1 LEVIVPQPET
11 SESKRRLVKDAAGY
25 VWSTGRRKSAVARVR
40 VRPGT
45 GSIVVNGREFEAY
58 FPSHQWRNDAKAP
71 LRAVE
76 REDAYDVV
84 ATIKG
89 GGLTG
94 QAGALS
100 LGIARA
106 LRDIDPSFYDTLRK
120 AGLMT
125 RDSRISERK
134 KYGLRG
140 ARRAF
145 QFSKR

>member
-1 LEVIVPQPET
+1 MEITVPTPEPST
-11 SESKRRLVKDAAGY
+11 PKRRMIKDAAGY
-25 VWSTGRRKSAVARVR
+25 TWATGRRKKSVARVR
-40 VRPGT
+40 VRAGT
-45 GSIVVNGREFEAY
+45 GKIVVNGREFDAY
-58 FPSHQWRNDAKAP
+58 FPSHQWRDSVLAP
-71 LRAVE
+71 LKVTE
-76 REDAYDVV
+76 KSDAFDVV
-84 ATIKG
+84 ASIRG

-100 LGIARA
+100 LGLARA
-106 LRDIDPSFYDTLRK
+106 LRDIEPDLYDILRK

-125 RDSRISERK
+125 RDARIKERK

>member
-1 LEVIVPQPET
+1 MEISIPTPEPST
-11 SESKRRLVKDAAGY
+11 PKRRIVKDAAGY
-25 VWSTGRRKSAVARVR
+25 NWATGRRKSAVARVR

-45 GSIVVNGREFEAY
+45 GKILVNGREFEEY
-58 FPSHQWRNDAKAP
+58 FPSHQWRDSARAP
-71 LRAVE
+71 LRVTEKA
-76 REDAYDVV
+76 DAYDVV
-84 ATIKG
+84 ANIDG

-106 LRDIDPSFYDTLRK
+106 LRDIEPDLYDVLRE

-125 RDSRISERK
+125 RDARIKERK